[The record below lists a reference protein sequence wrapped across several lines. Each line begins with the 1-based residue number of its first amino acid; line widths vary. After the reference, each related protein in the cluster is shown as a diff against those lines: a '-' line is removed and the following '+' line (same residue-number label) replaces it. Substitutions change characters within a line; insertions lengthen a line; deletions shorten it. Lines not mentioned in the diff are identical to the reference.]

1 MKPFRI
7 VISPLLSVGLVSLLI
22 SCGGGGEPIGPG
34 GVHVAT
40 SIAAAS
46 SIVLPALPGT
56 DVTQHPSVLV
66 RDETGAPLV
75 GAPVTFTVTSGAG
88 TITGGNATT
97 DASGIATVGSW
108 AIGSASVVNTLS
120 VTSGTLTPV
129 VFTSCA
135 AVTHALESSSSGD
148 LANIDCPL
156 PDGTFIDFYAV
167 TIPTG
172 GTYVFDQSSTSFDT
186 FLYLLGFSG
195 TVIGVNDDLS
205 TTVSNSR
212 VTAIVPAGTYVLAAN
227 SFDQN
232 EFGAYSLASATSTT
246 PVTNCDDVFV
256 LPGIVTP
263 QRLELTDCST
273 NAGSPSTGFPF
284 DQYAIFLNPGQ
295 TITVTMTST
304 PVDTYLEMRFASTGA
319 LVVSND
325 DIDGTTKNSRITY
338 KVPVLSVST
347 AGFYIITA
355 ASRVAGVFGDYTLT
369 IE

>member
-1 MKPFRI
+1 MKLFRI
-7 VISPLLSVGLVSLLI
+7 VISPLLSVGLISLLI

-34 GVHVAT
+34 VHIAT
-40 SIAAAS
+40 SIAPAS
-46 SIVLPALPGT
+46 STVLPALPGT

-66 RDETGAPLV
+66 RDETGTPLV
-75 GAPVTFTVTSGAG
+75 GAAVTFTVTSGAG

-135 AVTHALESSSSGD
+135 AVTHALESSSNGD
-148 LANIDCPL
+148 LANVDCPL
-156 PDGTFIDFYAV
+156 PDGSFVDFYTV
-167 TIPTG
+167 TIPTS
-172 GTYVFDQSSTSFDT
+172 GTYVFDQSSTTFDT
-186 FLYLLGFSG
+186 YLALIGFTG
-195 TVIGVNDDLS
+195 TLIGFNDDLS
-205 TTVSNSR
+205 ATASNSR
-212 VTAIVPAGTYVLAAN
+212 VTTIMPAGTYVLAAN
-227 SFDQN
+227 SFDAG
-232 EFGAYSLASATSTT
+232 EFGAYSLASAASTA

-263 QRLELTDCST
+263 QNLALTDCST

-284 DQYAIFLNPGQ
+284 DQYVIFLNPGQ

-338 KVPVLSVST
+338 KVPVLSVPT

-369 IE
+369 IQ